1 MLHLSNM
8 RKSNHYKQILIN
20 DEMKQY
26 GVKYQFQG
34 TRAEQDF
41 FCFCWTQNTMM
52 SCSMWFQ
59 GSRSKFSSG
68 GEGGLK
74 KDA

>member
-1 MLHLSNM
+1 
-8 RKSNHYKQILIN
+8 
-20 DEMKQY
+20 MKQY

-41 FCFCWTQNTMM
+41 FVLLDAEHHDELFYVVSGIAQQVFEW
-52 SCSMWFQ
+52 
-59 GSRSKFSSG
+59 GG
-68 GEGGLK
+68 GELK